1 MLTNIFT
8 MYAVKVARRAMA
20 ISCLVAM
27 TACRTTH
34 HSSNTAT
41 TYAHTDSAITAA
53 LAQSHIDINDDI
65 KIDIDEWHY
74 FPIADSQQT
83 AAPAPQSY
91 RHVTVTRNISSKAAT
106 TDSIAMLVSIK
117 RCFSFLNMM
126 LTSQPAVHTPFR
138 ELSRWR
144 YQPPKPL
151 IFFVKMRCRP
161 PHGDP
166 RHHCRIPRPFQ

>member
-1 MLTNIFT
+1 

-20 ISCLVAM
+20 ISCLAAM
-27 TACRTTH
+27 AACRTTH

-74 FPIADSQQT
+74 FPIDEWHYFPIADSQQT
-83 AAPAPQSY
+83 AAPAPRSY

-106 TDSIAMLVSIK
+106 TDSIATYIK
-117 RCFSFLNMM
+117 KNNSANITTDEETHRQPRLDNIFAWLPAIIILIIISYIFKIFSRNG
-126 LTSQPAVHTPFR
+126 HN
-138 ELSRWR
+138 
-144 YQPPKPL
+144 K
-151 IFFVKMRCRP
+151 
-161 PHGDP
+161 
-166 RHHCRIPRPFQ
+166 

>member
-74 FPIADSQQT
+74 FPLADSQQT
-83 AAPAPQSY
+83 ATPAPQSY

-106 TDSIAMLVSIK
+106 TDSTATYIK
-117 RCFSFLNMM
+117 KNNSANITTGEETHRQPRLDNIFAWLPAIIILIIISYIFKIFSRNG
-126 LTSQPAVHTPFR
+126 HN
-138 ELSRWR
+138 
-144 YQPPKPL
+144 K
-151 IFFVKMRCRP
+151 
-161 PHGDP
+161 
-166 RHHCRIPRPFQ
+166 